1 MFCTNNNI
9 DVNNNIED
17 IELTKQWSLP
27 NPDVMVKLLKRKNLF
42 DPPFWTR
49 KLCSQRVMLLAVI
62 NKLHRIIGR
71 RSC

>member
-42 DPPFWTR
+42 DHPFGQENYVA
-49 KLCSQRVMLLAVI
+49 KELCF
-62 NKLHRIIGR
+62 
-71 RSC
+71 